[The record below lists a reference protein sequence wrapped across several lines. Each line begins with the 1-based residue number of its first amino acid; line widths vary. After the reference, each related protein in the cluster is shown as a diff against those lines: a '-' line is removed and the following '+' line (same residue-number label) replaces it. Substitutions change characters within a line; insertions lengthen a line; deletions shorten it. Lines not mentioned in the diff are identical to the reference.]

1 MNEPMTV
8 EVLLDTYEDL
18 VALEARVNVA
28 AEYVLH
34 ENNPCIDTL
43 ITIMRILGTA
53 TALDAVEK
61 LEEKL

>member
-18 VALEARVNVA
+18 VALETRVNVA
-28 AEYVLH
+28 AEYLLH
-34 ENNPCIDTL
+34 TTYPGIDTF